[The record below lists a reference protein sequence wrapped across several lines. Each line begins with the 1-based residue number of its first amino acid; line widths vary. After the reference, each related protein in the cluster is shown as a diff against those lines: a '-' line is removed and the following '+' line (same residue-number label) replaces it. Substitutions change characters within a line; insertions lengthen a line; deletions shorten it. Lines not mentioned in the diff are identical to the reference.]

1 MRTDTIPTADARP
14 GAAWPDVGRPVP
26 RHVAVAAHLTALTVL
41 PSGVWRVVLGCGVT
55 LGFARADLEAD
66 GIPGR
71 GTVMVVFL
79 TVLTEALALL
89 TLGLV
94 KPWGEVVPRWVPAL
108 GGRRVPPAAAV
119 VPAAIGGIL
128 LTHDLGVR
136 NVGRLHRSSRRD
148 HRHRLAGA
156 DDRLLPA
163 GAALGTAAPV
173 GDLALPPP
181 TQPLRR
187 LRLRPT

>member
-1 MRTDTIPTADARP
+1 MNTDTIPIIDADA
-14 GAAWPDVGRPVP
+14 GAAWPDVGRAVP

-71 GTVMVVFL
+71 GTVMVVCL

-94 KPWGEVVPRWVPAL
+94 KPWGEVVPRWVPGL
-108 GGRRVPPAAAV
+108 RGRRVPPVAAV

-128 LTHDLGVR
+128 LTMIWAFALSGVLT
-136 NVGRLHRSSRRD
+136 GRLDEITGTGWRVLMIACYLPTLLWGPLLLWVTWQYHWRR
-148 HRHRLAGA
+148 RG
-156 DDRLLPA
+156 
-163 GAALGTAAPV
+163 
-173 GDLALPPP
+173 
-181 TQPLRR
+181 
-187 LRLRPT
+187 